1 MQERQALSHFEVMD
15 DATAEM
21 LRGKTPSEK
30 LAMAF
35 AMNRT
40 ARHLIA
46 GGARWKHPDWSEE
59 EIQQEVVR
67 RMTRGTD

>member
-1 MQERQALSHFEVMD
+1 MTERHPLSHIEVMD

-21 LRGKTPSEK
+21 LRGKTTVEK

-40 ARHLIA
+40 ARQLIA
-46 GGARWKHPDWSEE
+46 GGVRWQHPDWNDE
-59 EIQQEVVR
+59 QVRLEVIR
-67 RMTRGTD
+67 RMTRGAV

>member
-1 MQERQALSHFEVMD
+1 MQERQTLCHIEVMD

-21 LRGKTPSEK
+21 LRGKTPAER

-40 ARHLIA
+40 ARNLIA
-46 GGARWKHPDWSEE
+46 GGARWQHPDWSEE